1 MAKIFHF
8 LQICKIKYH
17 INHIIAALTTGA
29 DGQTSITN
37 KKIAK
42 IIKKICIFLGKI
54 FIKKEKNKIK
64 IKIVM
69 LNQETAIKCVNQELL
84 KFCFKSFGKSSLA
97 QSKIQPK
104 KIASFS
110 GKICFIFSKSFS
122 LKFIIFSSKIK
133 TFFSQIFLYLFA

>member
-17 INHIIAALTTGA
+17 INHIIAALITGA

-42 IIKKICIFLGKI
+42 IIKKICTFFGKI

-64 IKIVM
+64 IVI

-84 KFCFKSFGKSSLA
+84 KFCFNSLGKSSLA

-133 TFFSQIFLYLFA
+133 VFSSHIFLYLFA